1 MVDSDSWNLVLAA
14 LGVLVPILLGLYEF
28 AIAGRKRLGYRIQM
42 DTIGGSGAGLSS
54 PDAGALER
62 LVHGEN
68 AEPLKAPSF
77 MLLRVENYGTTNITP
92 EDYAVPNNDPVG
104 IRVKFPGRRVAGMV
118 ITELSDES
126 LAPNFTREN
135 GLRVAED
142 VIELPRVSL
151 NPYQH
156 YKVLAVL
163 DRRPETLNSPELI
176 KEPEVIGGIK
186 GGVARRLF
194 HGGLLGKRKDVGTFG
209 VLKETR
215 SERLSVRLVVALS
228 TFLVSIIL
236 VQYVVSQ
243 YRSTAPL
250 DCATGQLD
258 VVGSTAFQP
267 ALADAKAMYEKTCP
281 GSTINV
287 NTTGSGAGLS
297 VLNDAGNQ
305 LNRAEFE
312 SGEGDFTSPEIIAFS
327 DGPKSGDYPLLL
339 PQPVAFSLFGV
350 VANPEAAV
358 QDLSADQ
365 IRMIYAGQITEWG
378 QVGGKPGLPIRLVS
392 RDSNSGT
399 RKTFEKHVL
408 DPDPSDGVPGREPR
422 ITSDDCL
429 VFDPGVAPARCERD
443 STAALLA
450 KVATTPG
457 ALGYAEAQAA
467 VGRDDVVQLRI
478 GGQPATLEGADQG
491 TYPFWETVY
500 GYTYSDPRPDSLA
513 ASFLR
518 YLTNQV
524 GKDIVRSHGHSPCAD
539 LENPMSCQPE
549 LPTAQQA
556 VADPRHGLPPR

>member
-1 MVDSDSWNLVLAA
+1 MADMDSWNLVLAA
-14 LGVLVPILLGLYEF
+14 LGVLVPIFLGLYEF

-42 DTIGGSGAGLSS
+42 DTIGGSGASLSS

-118 ITELSDES
+118 ITELSDEG

-135 GLRVAED
+135 GLRVVDD

-163 DRRPETLNSPELI
+163 DRLPETLNSPELI

-194 HGGLLGKRKDVGTFG
+194 HNGLLGRKAKNVGTFG
-209 VLKETR
+209 IIKETR
-215 SERLSVRLVVALS
+215 SERLSTRLVVVLS

-250 DCATGQLD
+250 DCATGHLE
-258 VVGSTAFQP
+258 VVGSTAFAP
-267 ALADAKAMYEKTCP
+267 ALADAEALYEKTCP
-281 GSTINV
+281 GATIDV

-297 VLNDAGNQ
+297 VLNDEGNQ
-305 LNRAEFE
+305 LNRAKFE
-312 SGEGDFTSPEIIAFS
+312 AGEGDFASPEVIAFS

-339 PQPVAFSLFGV
+339 PQPVAFSLFSV

-358 QDLSADQ
+358 QDLSGDQ
-365 IRMIYAGQITEWG
+365 IRRIYAGEITEWG
-378 QVGGKPGLPIRLVS
+378 EVGGKPGLPIRLVS

-399 RKTFEKHVL
+399 RKAFEKHVL
-408 DPDPSDGVPGREPR
+408 DPDPSDEVPGREPR

-457 ALGYAEAQAA
+457 ALGYAEAQAT
-467 VGRDDVVQLRI
+467 VGRDDLVRLRI

-500 GYTYSDPRPDSLA
+500 GYTYSEPKPDSVA

-524 GKDIVRSHGHSPCAD
+524 GKDIVRSQGHRACAD

-549 LPTAQQA
+549 LPTGQQA
-556 VADPRHGLPPR
+556 AADPGSR